1 MSGGNETATRPTR
14 LSLSDSGWEA
24 TVSSMSIPNGSRQR
38 RDTTASN
45 SLLTSPIKKNVSG
58 NKPHIRSNSK
68 RKTKQLS
75 LLLRLQIQLE
85 DSAKAANLALEK
97 QLRRHGRYI
106 SRHPIRTLLVACLI
120 ITSLFY
126 PAAGIYLWASKGG
139 PGVTRGDARSVWRSL
154 STPFL
159 DSFAS
164 SGRKHHN
171 SLRDLRMIW
180 DDAPDLVAVDARDAD
195 AYLGSMTPFNIFPNS
210 WPSEQPDKQEEK
222 CQSVRVEHVFITTDD
237 IMRGIGS
244 RHGALDTPILQSALS
259 LQDTIEDHLL
269 EEQSL
274 LTCVK
279 ASHSNHCLTLS
290 PLSFWQ
296 QDARKVADDS
306 SPTFTL
312 LNSKLNVSIQGI
324 PLSLMTTLAGR
335 GHLFSHLPR
344 ADHLVMTFFLQDDE
358 NCQQKTNGYLDES
371 LSKSHEAW
379 LTMLRNITGG
389 QVGILNSEI
398 TATKEVVLQVS
409 LVQSGSDFFC
419 HSLTL
424 FYHHHHHHSLFPST
438 QATHSLLSDFY

>member
-1 MSGGNETATRPTR
+1 MSVWNETFRPPR
-14 LSLSDSGWEA
+14 LSLSDTGWEA
-24 TVSSMSIPNGSRQR
+24 TVSSMSMPSGSRQR

-45 SLLTSPIKKNVSG
+45 SMLTSPNKKSVNG
-58 NKPHIRSNSK
+58 NKLPIRSSHK
-68 RKTKQLS
+68 KKVKQLP
-75 LLLRLQIQLE
+75 LLTLYQIQLE
-85 DSAKAANLALEK
+85 DSAKAANLSLEK

-195 AYLGSMTPFNIFPNS
+195 AYLGSITPFKIFPNS
-210 WPSEQPDKQEEK
+210 WPSEQADKQEDK
-222 CQSVRVEHVFITTDD
+222 CQSVRVEHVFVTTDD
-237 IMRGIGS
+237 IMRGTGS

-259 LQDTIEDHLL
+259 LQNTIEDHLK
-269 EEQSL
+269 EEESL
-274 LTCVK
+274 LNCVQ
-279 ASHSNHCLTLS
+279 ASNSSQCLTLS

-306 SPTFTL
+306 SPTSTL
-312 LNSKLNVSIQGI
+312 LNSKLNVSYQGI

-358 NCQQKTNGYLDES
+358 DCQQKTSNSLDES

-379 LTMLRNITGG
+379 LTVLRNITGG

-398 TATKEVVLQVS
+398 TATKEVVLQVCCLYS
-409 LVQSGSDFFC
+409 LIS
-419 HSLTL
+419 
-424 FYHHHHHHSLFPST
+424 SLFSE
-438 QATHSLLSDFY
+438 F